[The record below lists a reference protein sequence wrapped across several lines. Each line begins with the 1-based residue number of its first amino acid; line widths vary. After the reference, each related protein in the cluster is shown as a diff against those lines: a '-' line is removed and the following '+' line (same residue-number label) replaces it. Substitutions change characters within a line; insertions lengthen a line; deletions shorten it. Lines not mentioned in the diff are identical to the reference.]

1 MSTVTITD
9 DTGPVTQ
16 PDDIQGLGTIASFR
30 DGVAVAVRIGAKPL
44 PQVDADRGLASSSGD
59 H

>member
-9 DTGPVTQ
+9 TTRGQVTQ
-16 PDDIQGLGTIASFR
+16 PDDIQGPGTIASFR

-44 PQVDADRGLASSSGD
+44 RQIDADLGLASS
-59 H
+59 